1 VLGESYFLKIDVSNI
16 LPSTSPEDAILV
28 NSIARSI
35 GIHDFYQVGLWNF
48 CEGYNDEFVPLTS
61 SYITKSN
68 HFATI
73 GASLI
78 VPNPRISGGSIPWQ
92 SYLASKWKL
101 YPWLFPPP
109 GR

>member
-48 CEGYNDEFVPLTS
+48 CEGYNDEFVPLPST
-61 SYITKSN
+61 YIT
-68 HFATI
+68 
-73 GASLI
+73 
-78 VPNPRISGGSIPWQ
+78 
-92 SYLASKWKL
+92 
-101 YPWLFPPP
+101 
-109 GR
+109 